1 MMEKEIM
8 KIIIQD
14 EKSKEE
20 IIYNHILSTL
30 SPEEQI
36 KYLKSKVLGLEKDLK
51 RRTHYIFLFLI
62 TFLFLCLGILLL
74 AFDLYIFGIF
84 VIFLVFVGIILRFMF
99 MLRSYQGEMQGNEF
113 DKVEELKKSL
123 QKKLK

>member
-36 KYLKSKVLGLEKDLK
+36 KYLKSKVLGLENDLK